1 MTKVNWTKLAQ
12 YNSKG
17 DMYLLIA
24 LDAMW
29 LNKKLEIEGKTGKW
43 QIRTDPAFIPPR
55 HRQANQGSRI
65 AFNGRDIRQ
74 DMADVLNGEMVYD
87 DPTQNKG
94 TSGNPSASSFKQKY
108 MGSQGKVILA
118 IQQANNGEK
127 TDHIGLTDL
136 RKTTEFG
143 GGATTG
149 GSGAGAGKTEKI
161 ESSAAWMTAL
171 RYTMGSTDFVV
182 VGDNADAAP
191 SIKQLNK
198 VQNQVDTTATKKEV
212 QEFLSLA
219 TNEAWLK
226 TSQQTAN
233 LIYDKYPG
241 NKGTYKFYRGKGIV
255 EHIDKAFYR
264 VNSNHTDSKGNK
276 LKPFSNLNKWS
287 PADIYL
293 VRQENVVRVALGR
306 ATSFATLNNYMTD
319 QITGGNLIGVSLKGF
334 DGKNGGGKISEWNY
348 GTHSAANSKRVYDKV
363 DTKDG
368 LFGALDVHLFGNNNM
383 DIQFRS
389 TDTKGSTWQ
398 GEVLEGT
405 YAKHGKIG
413 GGVFDR
419 FMEEILGTSLFDH
432 IGYTSIKQVYQEST
446 KRSPV
451 GGKLGEEIQ
460 EMTSSTGTMKDVPK
474 DDERTERKGGKMVV
488 PLDIIRNAPCFDNKN
503 KQHPPSKWMFSKFLG
518 LKMGEAIGKASKEK
532 SDKFMT
538 TVFRYATSQ
547 SVVKIGGETVPI
559 SGPFIKISQ

>member
-1 MTKVNWTKLAQ
+1 MSKVTWAKLAQ

-29 LNKKLEIEGKTGKW
+29 LNKKLEIEGKSGKW
-43 QIRTDPAFIPPR
+43 QIRTDPEFIPPK
-55 HRQANQGSRI
+55 HRQANQGATK

-74 DMADVLNGEMVYD
+74 DMADVLNDEMVFD
-87 DPTQNKG
+87 DPTQNNGK
-94 TSGNPSASSFKQKY
+94 SGNPNATSFKQKY
-108 MGSQGKVILA
+108 MGKQGKVILA
-118 IQQANNGEK
+118 IQQEKRREK
-127 TDHIGLTDL
+127 TERISLTDL

-191 SIKQLNK
+191 SIQQLNK
-198 VQNQVDTTATKKEV
+198 VQGRVNTTASKQEVHDFLKE
-212 QEFLSLA
+212 
-219 TNEAWLK
+219 NPAWLK

-233 LIYDKYPG
+233 LIYNEYEG
-241 NKGTYKFYRGKGIV
+241 NKDTYKFYRGKGIV
-255 EHIDKAFYR
+255 EHVEKAFYR
-264 VNSNHTDSKGNK
+264 VNASHTDSSGKK
-276 LKPFSNLNKWS
+276 MKPFSNLNKWS

-293 VRQENVVRVALGR
+293 VRQENAVRVGLGK
-306 ATSFATLNNYMTD
+306 TTTYATLNSYMTE

-334 DGKNGGGKISEWNY
+334 DGANGGGKITQWNY
-348 GTHSAANSKRVYDKV
+348 GKHSAANSKRTYDKV
-363 DTKDG
+363 DTKAG

-405 YAKHGKIG
+405 FAKHGKIG

-419 FMEEILGTSLFDH
+419 FMEEMLGTGLFSH
-432 IGYTSIKQVYQEST
+432 IGYPSIKKVYQESI
-446 KRSPV
+446 KENPK

-460 EMTSSTGTMKDVPK
+460 EMTSSTGTMKSVPT

-488 PLDIIRNAPCFDNKN
+488 PLDVIRNAPCYDNKN

-518 LKMGEAIGKASKEK
+518 LKMGEALGKASKIDA
-532 SDKFMT
+532 DKFMT

-547 SVVKIGGETVPI
+547 SVVKIGGESVPI

>member
-1 MTKVNWTKLAQ
+1 
-12 YNSKG
+12 
-17 DMYLLIA
+17 
-24 LDAMW
+24 
-29 LNKKLEIEGKTGKW
+29 
-43 QIRTDPAFIPPR
+43 
-55 HRQANQGSRI
+55 
-65 AFNGRDIRQ
+65 
-74 DMADVLNGEMVYD
+74 
-87 DPTQNKG
+87 
-94 TSGNPSASSFKQKY
+94 
-108 MGSQGKVILA
+108 
-118 IQQANNGEK
+118 
-127 TDHIGLTDL
+127 
-136 RKTTEFG
+136 
-143 GGATTG
+143 
-149 GSGAGAGKTEKI
+149 
-161 ESSAAWMTAL
+161 
-171 RYTMGSTDFVV
+171 
-182 VGDNADAAP
+182 
-191 SIKQLNK
+191 
-198 VQNQVDTTATKKEV
+198 
-212 QEFLSLA
+212 
-219 TNEAWLK
+219 
-226 TSQQTAN
+226 
-233 LIYDKYPG
+233 
-241 NKGTYKFYRGKGIV
+241 
-255 EHIDKAFYR
+255 
-264 VNSNHTDSKGNK
+264 
-276 LKPFSNLNKWS
+276 
-287 PADIYL
+287 
-293 VRQENVVRVALGR
+293 
-306 ATSFATLNNYMTD
+306 MTD
-319 QITGGNLIGVSLKGF
+319 QITDGNLIGVSLKGF

-348 GTHSAANSKRVYDKV
+348 GTHSSANSRRIYDKV

-446 KRSPV
+446 KKSPV

-532 SDKFMT
+532 ADKFMT